1 MVVGCSDVFEFG
13 IFTCLSVGG
22 ATGATRLCSS
32 PHPGPI
38 FSLSCCSPLGITYC
52 HKTAQLC
59 PITGPT
65 TQQSN
70 CCCCCC
76 TAAGHWTPLNRQQ
89 SLVSPLHLALTW
101 FNHPQNHCSPPT
113 LTPLRLK
120 ICFLLLLLSETR
132 NPKNYVVRRFLA
144 AAATRHHC
152 CGAGATVGG
161 AAEQPVVGEMRMR
174 NTAYLAIDVTHWREA
189 QQMQP
194 MQVNFGS

>member
-1 MVVGCSDVFEFG
+1 MVEGCSDVFEFG

-22 ATGATRLCSS
+22 ATGATRLFSS
-32 PHPGPI
+32 ASAHPAPI
-38 FSLSCCSPLGITYC
+38 FSLSCCCCSLGITYC

-70 CCCCCC
+70 CCCC

-89 SLVSPLHLALTW
+89 SLVSPLHLTLTC
-101 FNHPQNHCSPPT
+101 FNHPKNHCSPPT

-120 ICFLLLLLSETR
+120 NCFLSLLPGETR
-132 NPKNYVVRRFLA
+132 NSENYVVRRFLA

-161 AAEQPVVGEMRMR
+161 AAEQPVVGKVRMR
-174 NTAYLAIDVTHWREA
+174 NAAYLAIDVT
-189 QQMQP
+189 QKPNKCNQCK
-194 MQVNFGS
+194 